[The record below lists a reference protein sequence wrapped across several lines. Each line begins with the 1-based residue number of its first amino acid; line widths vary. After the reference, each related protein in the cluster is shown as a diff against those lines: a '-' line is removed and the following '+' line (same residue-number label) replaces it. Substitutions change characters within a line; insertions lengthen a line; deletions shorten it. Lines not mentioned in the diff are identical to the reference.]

1 MALGDYKIVKE
12 NASGG
17 FDETSFP
24 SHLWGLGSPDLYA
37 AGPLQHLVED
47 ANTALTTGF
56 WVVDNNVV
64 NTPDGWGY
72 LIVLCDGENYIAQFF
87 LSANGNLFT
96 RLRNSAWG
104 AWQKVFDQNSRAT
117 AEEIDAQTD
126 NFKLITPANLAASK
140 YLFSSIDLYI
150 DKVNH
155 RIGINRT
162 DPSHTLSVEGGG
174 IKSFIF
180 RDSTIVRGE
189 MTTYHD
195 TSYYRPIFD
204 FKRGHLT
211 GSCVNGDA
219 LGDFVFNGNDGSNF
233 MESAG
238 IGAEIDTIVSSGLI
252 RAAIIFRTRILS
264 TGSIEERMRLSSDG
278 YLGIGIINPTA
289 ILHLKAGTAAAG
301 TAPLKLTSG
310 VNLTTPEAGVFEF
323 DGTYLYFTP
332 VATRKTIA
340 FTDTPPPDTS
350 VTYAKLANEFKTA
363 ATVTSTINLSANA
376 VGNITLSANT
386 AFTFTNF
393 QLGKFYRLIVTANGF
408 TPSFA
413 VAGRHVLVTGNET
426 LGTSGIFY
434 IGLECIDATSGSEK
448 LLTTIMKGA

>member
-1 MALGDYKIVKE
+1 MALGDYKIVKK

-17 FDETSFP
+17 FDETSLP
-24 SHLWGLGSPDLYA
+24 SHLWGLGSPDLYS

-56 WVVDNNVV
+56 YVVDNNVS

-72 LIVLCDGENYIAQFF
+72 LIVLAEGSNFIAQHF
-87 LSANGNLFT
+87 LSANGNFFT
-96 RLRNSAWG
+96 RIRNTAWSS
-104 AWQKVFDQNSRAT
+104 WLKIFDQNSLASV
-117 AEEIDAQTD
+117 AEINAGIET
-126 NFKLITPANLAASK
+126 FKIMSAANLASSDYIK
-140 YLFSSIDLYI
+140 SSIDLYL

-155 RIGINRT
+155 RIGIGRT
-162 DPSHTLSVEGGG
+162 DPSHKLSVEGGG
-174 IKSFIF
+174 LNSFLF
-180 RDSTIVRGE
+180 RDNTIVRGA
-189 MTTYHD
+189 MMTYHD
-195 TSYYRPIFD
+195 TAYYRPIFD
-204 FKRGHLT
+204 FKRGRLT
-211 GSCVNGDA
+211 GGCVNGDA
-219 LGDFVFNGNDGSNF
+219 LGDFVFNGSDGSNF
-233 MESAG
+233 IESAG
-238 IGAEIDTIVSSGLI
+238 IGSEIDTVVSAGLV

-264 TGSIEERMRLSSDG
+264 TGSIEERMRLSSAG
-278 YLGIGIINPTA
+278 YLGIGTTA
-289 ILHLKAGTAAAG
+289 TAVLHLKAGTASAG

-310 VNLTTPEAGVFEF
+310 VNLTTPEAGVIEF
-323 DGTYLYFTP
+323 DGTNLYFTP
-332 VATRKTIA
+332 IATRKTIA
-340 FTDTPPPDTS
+340 FTDTPPPNNS
-350 VTYAKLANEFKTA
+350 ITYAKLANEFKTA
-363 ATVTSTINLSANA
+363 ATVTSTVDLSANA

-426 LGTSGIFY
+426 LGTSGVFY